1 MFIQEVFAD
10 VSGSTSVSSMF
21 TSMAPL
27 LVIIVIF
34 YFLVIRPQQK
44 KLKSHQELVNNLK
57 KGDKVLTAG
66 GMIATVFKVES
77 ESGILV
83 VEIAKDVKVKIKRDT
98 VSQIV
103 DSDKNAK

>member
-1 MFIQEVFAD
+1 
-10 VSGSTSVSSMF
+10 
-21 TSMAPL
+21 
-27 LVIIVIF
+27 
-34 YFLVIRPQQK
+34 
-44 KLKSHQELVNNLK
+44 
-57 KGDKVLTAG
+57 
-66 GMIATVFKVES
+66 MIATVFKVES